1 MSIPGILIVQL
12 TISIVLAVEAQSA
25 WSMSVAIIGA
35 LVSFGFCIY
44 HLSRFISEEDKKTA
58 RANLLKEYGTTQ
70 VYRIHHPS
78 TVAFLKLESAN
89 LPGQA
94 DFDRM
99 KLLYSL
105 NRGWKI
111 ETIIASTIQITSGAE
126 KWTEEGAKATITA
139 TSDKKIK
146 IVLRDAGDKITAVIE
161 MYHDTFEAACWRY
174 YQIIGIAVGDANVI
188 AYPAMR
194 ISPTEQNFEVTLKL
208 GEAEKDV
215 KFNLPREIKSLS
227 CEKESIRY
235 ITKEGK
241 MGVLG
246 VDIRSTAFALH
257 LCTKINQF
265 LIEQICSFK
274 PPMPSEKPPTPP
286 LPSEK
291 PTRNTIPL

>member
-1 MSIPGILIVQL
+1 MSVPGILIVQL
-12 TISIVLAVEAQSA
+12 VVSIVLAIEAQSA
-25 WSMSVAIIGA
+25 WSMHIAIIGA
-35 LVSFGFCIY
+35 LISFGFCIY
-44 HLSRFISEEDKKTA
+44 HLARFISEEDKKTA

-78 TVAFLKLESAN
+78 TVAFLKLECAN
-89 LPGQA
+89 LPSQA

-105 NRGWKI
+105 HRGWKI
-111 ETIIASTIQITSGAE
+111 ETITASTIQITSGAE
-126 KWTEEGAKATITA
+126 KWTEEGVKTTIAA

-146 IVLRDAGDKITAVIE
+146 IVLRDAGDKVIAVVE

-174 YQIIGIAVGDANVI
+174 YQTMGITVGDANVI
-188 AYPAMR
+188 AYPA
-194 ISPTEQNFEVTLKL
+194 IQIGPTGQGLEVTMKL
-208 GEAEKDV
+208 SEAEKDI

-257 LCTKINQF
+257 LCTEINKF
-265 LIEQICSFK
+265 LIEQLRSFTTMVELSMK
-274 PPMPSEKPPTPP
+274 PPV
-286 LPSEK
+286 PSEK
-291 PTRNTIPL
+291 PTQNTIPL